1 MGVAYDAMDDEVR
14 GFYDGFAAD
23 YDLAYED
30 WDEAV
35 ERQGR
40 ALDRVIRARVADAA
54 DVLDCACGIG
64 TQAIGLAL
72 RGYRVHGTDLSAEP
86 VARAR
91 REAERLGAE
100 VSFGLADFRDL
111 SGVPGTY
118 DAVICCDNALPHLL
132 ETDDVVRALRE
143 MRAKLRPGGVLVVTL
158 RDFDEALESRPALRP
173 TVLDPGPPRRVLVRM
188 HDWDDE
194 RPEYVVRYVILT
206 ETNTGW
212 SARELSM
219 RYRAYTSA
227 ETEAAARAAGFDEV
241 EWVSDEEKAGLAHCV
256 LVATRLPA

>member
-1 MGVAYDAMDDEVR
+1 MTDEVR
-14 GFYDGFAAD
+14 GFYDGFAAE
-23 YDLAYED
+23 YELAYGGD
-30 WDEAV
+30 WDAV
-35 ERQGR
+35 VSRQAE
-40 ALDRVIRARVADAA
+40 ALDRVLTSRVPGAR

-72 RGYRVHGTDLSAEP
+72 RGYRVTGTDLSSEP
-86 VARAR
+86 IERAR
-91 REAERLGAE
+91 REAKRFGAD
-100 VSFGLADFRDL
+100 VSFGMADFRDL

-118 DAVICCDNALPHLL
+118 DAVLCCDNALPHLL
-132 ETDDVVRALRE
+132 ETEEVVGALGE

-158 RDFDEALESRPALRP
+158 RDFDEALRERPPLAPTAL
-173 TVLDPGPPRRVLVRM
+173 VPGPPRRVLVRM

-206 ETNTGW
+206 ESTDGW

-227 ETEAAARAAGFDEV
+227 ETEAAARAAGFDSI
-241 EWVSDEEKAGLAHCV
+241 EWLSKEERSGIAQRV
-256 LVATRLPA
+256 LVASRLPT